1 MFDTIFKCASL
12 GICMLMFAC
21 VQMCL
26 QLFGYVSL
34 CASLHINSST
44 RPQSNSVPPAEPG
57 IKKNQKKAALLLR
70 KSHLQL
76 PKREL
81 STLTFKQP

>member
-44 RPQSNSVPPAEPG
+44 PTTE
-57 IKKNQKKAALLLR
+57 
-70 KSHLQL
+70 
-76 PKREL
+76 
-81 STLTFKQP
+81 